1 MENALDKLDDLEY
14 ELEKAYEWL
23 DDHKG
28 DKRKSCSSR
37 KKVCMLQKACE
48 RLRDAY
54 EDEFEEESS
63 DEDDDGWVC
72 MESLVHQVGIPK
84 MEEKETKKEA
94 GQKSLEEPLDNLI
107 LPLECAHGVEEEY
120 PLLKITPILSNERME
135 IGIWRED
142 LKIQESQKGTPH
154 NLILTP
160 TTIDAIDVS
169 CLYEEDFSKE
179 HAILF
184 HKAHEMLIYPLISYG
199 VLLEAILCDGMCIS
213 IHTMN
218 YWKHDGAC
226 LPIHA
231 TTLYLNHARIM
242 MSNFAQRLD
251 GKIWFYLIDYH
262 DGITQWPFLL
272 LYLGG
277 NCLWYFF
284 LKVSLKDDDGFL
296 WMAQCI
302 VKMDVFEACYVKA
315 NYFLEVEA
323 YDRHGDV
330 CNMMLKIME
339 DVPTLKMVSTLCSWS
354 SHMLIS
360 LWFHKFILYDL
371 RWIIDVAVAKNQK
384 LLIAQELPQLLKKI
398 CEQKDNEMFQPAIMV
413 LLLSVKNAI
422 CFGWFSH
429 TEGQELLRLSKEL
442 GDFFTGVGGWS
453 QVDKSRA
460 FEFISKLLPRFYP
473 LMTLQTVIVALEAKP
488 GYEAMVCDFYVP
500 KKPIPSNE
508 LRMFVIRTDNQEAS
522 SCLVTPNHVN
532 FLVNGKGVEKRSLT
546 SMDVGPQ
553 MPSNVT
559 SMLKI
564 GTNLLQIVGDF
575 PGNYLIAIALTTSR
589 TNFISPL
596 ELQIFNHDGMKA
608 QTDEELVEGPSRVSL
623 LCPISHKRIT
633 SPVKGVSCKHHQC
646 FDYNTFMEINS
657 RRPSWRCPYCNR
669 NVSFPDLRL
678 DLQMLKILKES
689 DDTAVDVMVLE
700 DGSWKMLSNE
710 ITQISSNPKRDG
722 SSPNMSGDT
731 SAEEG
736 EFRLEK
742 NNSNYIELSDTE
754 DQDRQNQESARHS
767 FAGVSLGGSG
777 GGQLLEDR
785 KPDVREINLAMA
797 TASAGQTETAGDG
810 ATTSGEQLTAV
821 AQSSNNMLQP
831 LANEG
836 HNISEGI
843 VDRQV
848 NREISRSPI
857 AIQALP
863 AQTGTTN
870 ASLRVRPR
878 TSSQPNSPA
887 HPNSGVYSVT
897 PSGQLAANQRPLQ
910 VQLPSFVG
918 IQDGQVLLN
927 MGQPQQVQ
935 IEVPELLT
943 NTPSLQSGEL
953 RDYRQRAGPHA
964 HQQRTVTTQTFST
977 QPVAQASPR
986 ASRDHPYHPGSRSL
1000 NPVRVDR
1007 QIGQQQTSVQQLV
1020 RPDSPSLPDPN
1031 QFWQQV
1037 RLVQPTQQ
1045 QLQGHLSIGSNIS
1058 REEFVSPG
1066 LPSIAEGIPMF
1077 NQSVGGSGAVANTFR
1092 RQTSQTTRTVP
1103 GQYLQS
1109 INNPLIVSNNN
1120 ASARDQRWSSLDGIS
1135 GLVDASNTQLSEQVQ
1150 RAATRMRGSVTLPVT
1165 RDTSMVAS
1173 VPPANTLWMHGSS
1186 SQPSRFSPGVSLSGW
1201 NSDAVRH
1208 SDPSRSTTATGM
1220 NLQSIQT
1227 ASTLV
1232 SDFDNWFDTH
1242 NDSYLAYQGL
1252 GDLGDMRPG

>member
-1 MENALDKLDDLEY
+1 MRKQNDKEDPLEDAIEKCKEEMQETINKINRNLLSTIKTLEDRVTAQDEEIARLKQELEVHSKNALEEGDCQPSVMEDHGVQALREDLRAEVQALREEVSTLKR
-14 ELEKAYEWL
+14 ELMELAEAKERGFLEDGEIQPSMIDELNIIRAQVKEMEEEGAKKTSWVEAL
-23 DDHKG
+23 SKTQ
-28 DKRKSCSSR
+28 
-37 KKVCMLQKACE
+37 KKVEEAEKWIEVVKKGKGKDIPTTTTPDVINKTL
-48 RLRDAY
+48 
-54 EDEFEEESS
+54 EEEQRRRVRALHVRVTGLKDSNKVDQEVKSLMSMMGVEKPLHTGAWRVGRKNEGNGESS
-63 DEDDDGWVC
+63 KKRALILRFP
-72 MESLVHQVGIPK
+72 S
-84 MEEKETKKEA
+84 MEEK
-94 GQKSLEEPLDNLI
+94 
-107 LPLECAHGVEEEY
+107 
-120 PLLKITPILSNERME
+120 
-135 IGIWRED
+135 
-142 LKIQESQKGTPH
+142 KG
-154 NLILTP
+154 
-160 TTIDAIDVS
+160 
-169 CLYEEDFSKE
+169 
-179 HAILF
+179 
-184 HKAHEMLIYPLISYG
+184 
-199 VLLEAILCDGMCIS
+199 
-213 IHTMN
+213 
-218 YWKHDGAC
+218 
-226 LPIHA
+226 
-231 TTLYLNHARIM
+231 
-242 MSNFAQRLD
+242 
-251 GKIWFYLIDYH
+251 
-262 DGITQWPFLL
+262 
-272 LYLGG
+272 
-277 NCLWYFF
+277 F
-284 LKVSLKDDDGFL
+284 LKKRPLF
-296 WMAQCI
+296 
-302 VKMDVFEACYVKA
+302 
-315 NYFLEVEA
+315 
-323 YDRHGDV
+323 
-330 CNMMLKIME
+330 
-339 DVPTLKMVSTLCSWS
+339 
-354 SHMLIS
+354 
-360 LWFHKFILYDL
+360 
-371 RWIIDVAVAKNQK
+371 
-384 LLIAQELPQLLKKI
+384 KK
-398 CEQKDNEMFQPAIMV
+398 
-413 LLLSVKNAI
+413 
-422 CFGWFSH
+422 
-429 TEGQELLRLSKEL
+429 T
-442 GDFFTGVGGWS
+442 
-453 QVDKSRA
+453 
-460 FEFISKLLPRFYP
+460 
-473 LMTLQTVIVALEAKP
+473 
-488 GYEAMVCDFYVP
+488 
-500 KKPIPSNE
+500 
-508 LRMFVIRTDNQEAS
+508 
-522 SCLVTPNHVN
+522 
-532 FLVNGKGVEKRSLT
+532 
-546 SMDVGPQ
+546 
-553 MPSNVT
+553 
-559 SMLKI
+559 
-564 GTNLLQIVGDF
+564 
-575 PGNYLIAIALTTSR
+575 GNYLIAITLTTSR

-608 QTDEELVEGPSRVSL
+608 ETDEELVEGPSRVSL

-710 ITQISSNPKRDG
+710 VMQTSSTPKRDG
-722 SSPNMSGDT
+722 SSPNLSGDT

-742 NNSNYIELSDTE
+742 NNPNYIELSDTE
-754 DQDRQNQESARHS
+754 DQDRQNQESAQHS

-777 GGQLLEDR
+777 GGQPLEDR

-797 TASAGQTETAGDG
+797 TASAPAPAPAGQTETAGDG
-810 ATTSGEQLTAV
+810 LLATTSGEQLTAV

-836 HNISEGI
+836 GPSISEGI
-843 VDRQV
+843 IDRQV

-870 ASLRVRPR
+870 SSLRVRPR

-887 HPNSGVYSVT
+887 HPNSGVYSAT
-897 PSGQLAANQRPLQ
+897 PNGQLATNQRHLQ

-943 NTPSLQSGEL
+943 NTPSLQGGEL

-1000 NPVRVDR
+1000 NQVRVDR

-1037 RLVQPTQQ
+1037 RLVQPTQH

-1109 INNPLIVSNNN
+1109 INNPLIVSNSNVF
-1120 ASARDQRWSSLDGIS
+1120 ARDQRWSSLDGIS

-1150 RAATRMRGSVTLPVT
+1150 RAATRMRGSVTLPVM
-1165 RDTSMVAS
+1165 RDTSMASS
-1173 VPPANTLWMHGSS
+1173 VPPANTQWMHGSS

-1208 SDPSRSTTATGM
+1208 SDPSRSSTATGM

-1252 GDLGDMRPG
+1252 GDFGDMRPG